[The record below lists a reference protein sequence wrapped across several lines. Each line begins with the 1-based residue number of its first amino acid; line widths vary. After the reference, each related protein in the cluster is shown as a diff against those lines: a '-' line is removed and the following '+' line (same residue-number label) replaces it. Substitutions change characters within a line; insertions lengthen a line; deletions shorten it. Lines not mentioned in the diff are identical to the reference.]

1 MWGEKW
7 RFSIVG
13 NADSL
18 ADIFSLAI
26 CRWPAPTPEVVLRG
40 CCRLVALGLS
50 TFLISLCTIAISML
64 SAGAQSAALCTARL
78 DVDLYLIP
86 KRRRAG
92 SGRVPDVDVAEIEK
106 CQGINY

>member
-50 TFLISLCTIAISML
+50 TFLISLCTTAISML

-78 DVDLYLIP
+78 DVDLTP
-86 KRRRAG
+86 KGCRAG